1 MRTDRP
7 TTAPED
13 DQFYYKNG
21 ESEAEKLMRE
31 HLNTPGHVIT
41 DEELRNLRVGVPRE
55 AAEPIADG
63 QTERGAGRV
72 HDEHSDGEASTPWD
86 VIDP

>member
-7 TTAPED
+7 TSAPQDEN
-13 DQFYYKNG
+13 FYYKNG

-55 AAEPIADG
+55 SGDSLPDNGME
-63 QTERGAGRV
+63 TGRV
-72 HDEHSDGEASTPWD
+72 HDEHQEGEQSTPWD
-86 VIDP
+86 VIDQ